1 MTQVPK
7 VSVIVPVYKVEAFL
21 HRCVDSVLN
30 QSFSDFELIL
40 VDDGSPDNCGA
51 ICDEYAQK
59 DSRVHVIHKTNGG
72 LSDAR
77 NAGIDWA
84 FANSDSQW
92 LTFIDSD
99 DWIHRD
105 YLKLLLGAAEENHA
119 SEAVC
124 GLYWTNE
131 YCPDPDV
138 SKAKAV
144 ALDAET
150 AMVQHYG
157 KCNSACAKIFR
168 KELFENLRF
177 PKGKL
182 YEDSFVTHIPL
193 FQAGRVAILEAQ
205 LYYYYNNPTSITHT
219 KWTDRNLDAIEA
231 HELRLAFL
239 RENGYEKALLREKE
253 IYVEEL
259 TNKIT
264 HLLDTRQGDAF
275 ADTLMLLQD
284 KLRLALASA
293 REDGL
298 VPFNREN
305 LWAYLYAMKSD
316 WLWKAARGLQKAYRK
331 IKYR

>member
-1 MTQVPK
+1 MPK
-7 VSVIVPVYKVEAFL
+7 VSVIVPVYKVEAYL

-105 YLKLLLGAAEENHA
+105 YLKLLLGAAEENHTH
-119 SEAVC
+119 EAVC
-124 GLYWTNE
+124 GAFWTNE
-131 YCPDPDV
+131 YCPDQEIPNVNALVLDV
-138 SKAKAV
+138 Q
-144 ALDAET
+144 T
-150 AMVQHYG
+150 AFVQHYS
-157 KCNSACAKIFR
+157 KCNSAWAKIFR
-168 KELFENLRF
+168 KELFETLRF

-193 FQAGRVAILEAQ
+193 FQGERVAVLEAQ
-205 LYYYYNNPTSITHT
+205 LYYYYYNPTSITRSQ
-219 KWTDRNLDAIEA
+219 WSDRKLDAIEA

-239 RENGYEKALLREKE
+239 QEHGYEKAMLREKE

-284 KLRLALASA
+284 KLRLALTSA
-293 REDGL
+293 REDGR

-305 LWAYLYAMKSD
+305 MWAYLYAMKSD
-316 WLWKAARGLQKAYRK
+316 WQWKAARGIQKAYRK